1 MLSNILTIRNKIRA
15 SVLVGITYSF
25 SVVASDAADPY
36 LWLEEI
42 EGDRALAWTEEQ
54 SERTAARLAADPRF
68 DQLKADYLASYQS
81 EGRLPEMY
89 TLTQASGFVYRIA
102 KGPDHPRGL
111 LQRNRTASFGAGEA
125 AWETLVDID
134 ALAEA
139 EGHNWYVSAPMI
151 RFSPDGAKALIPL
164 SDGGS
169 DAVSMREFDLA
180 AKKFVS
186 DGFRT
191 PLARQMIAWVDENT
205 LAISIV
211 LEPDEA
217 TTSGYPRILRQWH
230 RGTDVSEAEVLHS
243 IPSDH
248 VMLAPFL
255 AQTNT
260 QRELLVLAAR
270 SFTDLTA
277 LRVSPGQPPEI
288 LPLPVDI
295 MAAFMG
301 LAGIGNELL
310 LRLDKD
316 FDAGGKVFSAGSIIA
331 ANLPAILAGDVDGDT
346 YRTVFTPDASE
357 ALSLFSTS
365 PTILDTSAY
374 FVVLDNVVST
384 LKRARRGADGQWQV
398 DNVDVPAGR
407 QGGTLT
413 LLTSMDPSEDSTL
426 LKFENFTTAP
436 TMFALSQAGK
446 LAKVQEAEATVDLA
460 PYETRQFF
468 IETPD
473 GARVPYFI
481 VGKKGKWDAD
491 TPTMMYG
498 YGAFGISMLPS
509 FEVSY
514 IGPMHQIWLERGGRF
529 VLPNVRGGGEYGPAW
544 HNAARG
550 ATRQIVY
557 DDFAA
562 VAEDLIARGL
572 SRAGRIGFVGGSN
585 GGLTAGVLATQRPDL
600 FGASISLVPLLD
612 MARFHKLLA
621 GASWMPEYGN
631 PEIPAEAEPLLRY
644 SPYQNIEPDGDYPEM
659 LLMTSTRDDRVHPG
673 HARKMAARLMAQGHP
688 ALFYEAREGGHA
700 MAVND
705 EGRAFNSALQT
716 VYLLQKLMDGFG
728 PRTPA
733 N

>member
-1 MLSNILTIRNKIRA
+1 MLPNIMTIRNRIRA

-89 TLTQASGFVYRIA
+89 TLTQADGFVYRIA
-102 KGPDHPRGL
+102 QGPDHPRGL
-111 LQRNRTASFGAGEA
+111 LKRTKPASFGAGEA

-139 EGHNWYVSAPMI
+139 EGHNWYVYAPMI

-180 AKKFVS
+180 AKKFVP

-230 RGTDVSEAEVLHS
+230 RGTGVSEAEVLHS

-248 VMLAPFL
+248 LLLAPFL

-270 SFTDLTA
+270 SFTDLTV
-277 LRVSPGQPPEI
+277 LRVASGQPPET
-288 LPLPVDI
+288 LPLPVDL
-295 MAAFMG
+295 MASFMG
-301 LAGIGNELL
+301 LTGIGNELL
-310 LRLDKD
+310 LRLDTD
-316 FDAGGKVFSAGSIIA
+316 FDVGGKVFSAGSIIA
-331 ANLPAILAGDVDGDT
+331 ANLPRILAGNVDGDT

-357 ALSLFSTS
+357 AIPLGS
-365 PTILDTSAY
+365 PPAILDTSAY
-374 FVVLDNVVST
+374 LVVLDNVVST

-398 DNVDVPAGR
+398 DNVNVPAGR

-413 LLTSMDPSEDSTL
+413 LLTSMDPSEDSAL
-426 LKFENFTTAP
+426 LKFENFTTVP

-446 LAKVQEAEATVDLA
+446 LAKVQEAEAAVDLEGF
-460 PYETRQFF
+460 ETKQFF
-468 IETPD
+468 VETQD
-473 GARVPYFI
+473 GASVPYFV
-481 VGKKGKWDAD
+481 VGKKGGWDAAA
-491 TPTMMYG
+491 PTLMYG
-498 YGAFGISMLPS
+498 YGAFGIPMLPS
-509 FEVSY
+509 FEVPY

-550 ATRQIVY
+550 ATRQIAY

-631 PEIPAEAEPLLRY
+631 PEIPTEAEPLLRY

-688 ALFYEAREGGHA
+688 ALFYEAREGGHG

-716 VYLLQKLMDGFG
+716 VYLLQKLMDGFD

>member
-1 MLSNILTIRNKIRA
+1 MLPNIMTIRNRIRA

-89 TLTQASGFVYRIA
+89 TLTQADGFVYRIA
-102 KGPDHPRGL
+102 QGPDHPRGL
-111 LQRNRTASFGAGEA
+111 LQRTKPASFGAGEA

-139 EGHNWYVSAPMI
+139 EGHNWYVYAPMI

-260 QRELLVLAAR
+260 QRDMLALAAR
-270 SFTDLTA
+270 SFTDLTV
-277 LRVSPGQPPEI
+277 LRVSSGQPPEN

-295 MAAFMG
+295 VTAFWG
-301 LAGIGNELL
+301 LRGIGDELL
-310 LRLDKD
+310 LRLNTD
-316 FDAGGKVFSAGSIIA
+316 FDADGKVFSAGSIIA
-331 ANLPAILAGDVDGDT
+331 ANLPRILAGDVDGDT

-357 ALSLFSTS
+357 ALPLGS
-365 PTILDTSAY
+365 PPAILDTSAY
-374 FVVLDNVVST
+374 LVVLDNVVST

-398 DNVDVPAGR
+398 DNVNVPAGR

-413 LLTSMDPSEDSTL
+413 LLTSMDPSEDSAL
-426 LKFENFTTAP
+426 LKFENFTTVP
-436 TMFALSQAGK
+436 TMFALSQVGK
-446 LAKVQEAEATVDLA
+446 LAKVQEAEAAVDLEGF
-460 PYETRQFF
+460 ETKQFF
-468 IETPD
+468 VETQD
-473 GARVPYFI
+473 GASVPYFV
-481 VGKKGKWDAD
+481 VGKKGGWDAAA
-491 TPTMMYG
+491 PTLMYG
-498 YGAFGISMLPS
+498 YGGFGIPMLPS
-509 FEVSY
+509 FEVPY

-550 ATRQIVY
+550 ATRQIAY

-600 FGASISLVPLLD
+600 FGASISIVPLLD

-631 PEIPAEAEPLLRY
+631 PEIPTEAEPLLRY

-688 ALFYEAREGGHA
+688 ALFYEAREGGHG

-716 VYLLQKLMDGFG
+716 VYLLQKLMDGFD